1 MYTGQKRES
10 LDREPDQCALHSTP
24 VRFSRQQ
31 GSLGSG
37 AGSPENSTRRGWV
50 GGRGRGRERVG
61 TQGGGAAGGRAL
73 SLPGSHSF
81 NSRVRGW
88 QERNFLPTQKVC
100 ELSESK
106 SGILFKNVIPSVSEF
121 LK

>member
-24 VRFSRQQ
+24 MCFSRQQ

-37 AGSPENSTRRGWV
+37 AGSPENSVGWRWV
-50 GGRGRGRERVG
+50 GGHRGGKGEDG
-61 TQGGGAAGGRAL
+61 EWAL
-73 SLPGSHSF
+73 SLPGSCSF
-81 NSRVRGW
+81 NSRVRGL
-88 QERNFLPTQKVC
+88 QEINFLSTQKVC

-106 SGILFKNVIPSVSEF
+106 SGILF
-121 LK
+121 

>member
-1 MYTGQKRES
+1 MYTGQKREPGQRARS
-10 LDREPDQCALHSTP
+10 VCSAFNSNVLFQAAGKPWLWGWFPREQ
-24 VRFSRQQ
+24 RQV
-31 GSLGSG
+31 G
-37 AGSPENSTRRGWV
+37 V
-50 GGRGRGRERVG
+50 GGRVGRGTGEGGER
-61 TQGGGAAGGRAL
+61 GGEAVGGRAL

-88 QERNFLPTQKVC
+88 QEINFLPTQKAC
-100 ELSESK
+100 GLSESK

>member
-1 MYTGQKRES
+1 MHAVWVRALCRYTGQKRES
-10 LDREPDQCALHSTP
+10 LDREPDHVLCIQPSAL
-24 VRFSRQQ
+24 FQAA

-37 AGSPENSTRRGWV
+37 AGSPENAPGGGGWE
-50 GGRGRGRERVG
+50 GGKGKGEWVG
-61 TQGGGAAGGRAL
+61 TQGGGAAGTAL

-88 QERNFLPTQKVC
+88 QERNFLPTQKAC

-106 SGILFKNVIPSVSEF
+106 SGIL
-121 LK
+121 LKM